1 MSGISMKDAKSFL
14 YDIQKNLDPS
24 KLAHGSS
31 SLAQDRKNVL
41 DLKIVVL
48 VDISGSISQR
58 QFQQFMR
65 QIDAIRGLSMV
76 KVIETDTKVVAM
88 YDYFKERKNRVIR
101 LQGGGG
107 TEFIPAFRAAK
118 QICPHAILCLTD
130 GAIFDRVPD
139 PGIPTGWIL
148 THGGQKPPFG
158 FGKVVVELPPPHK
171 SDED

>member
-1 MSGISMKDAKSFL
+1 MSGIMMKDAKAFL
-14 YDIQKNLDPS
+14 YEIQKRKDPGGNAYS
-24 KLAHGSS
+24 NASLLA
-31 SLAQDRKNVL
+31 DRKNVL
-41 DLKIVVL
+41 DLKIVVM
-48 VDISGSISQR
+48 VDVSGSISAR

-88 YDYFKERKNRVIR
+88 YDYFKERKNRIVR

-118 QICPHAILCLTD
+118 AMNPDCILTMTD
-130 GAIFDRVPD
+130 GDIFDRVPD

-148 THGGQKPPFG
+148 THGGRKPFN
-158 FGKVVVELPPPHK
+158 FGKVVVELPPPYGN
-171 SDED
+171 ED